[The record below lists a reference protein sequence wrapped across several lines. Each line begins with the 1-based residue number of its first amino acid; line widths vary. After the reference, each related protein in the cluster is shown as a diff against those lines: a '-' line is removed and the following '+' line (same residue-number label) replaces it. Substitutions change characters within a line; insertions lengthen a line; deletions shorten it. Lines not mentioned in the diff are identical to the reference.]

1 MKLYR
6 IALAGWFILWGLLAI
21 SNFKFELSGFVLG
34 ALAIAGG
41 VLWLLDR

>member
-6 IALAGWFILWGLLAI
+6 IVLSVWFILWGLLAI
-21 SNFKFELSGFVLG
+21 SNFQVQMSGFILG

-41 VLWLLDR
+41 ALWLLDK